1 MEEQKTAIFCVSD
14 TAHYNKSSIASEA
27 KMVTITT
34 SNAVSVKAR
43 RMDSKALIVRRIAAL
58 LIGLVAF
65 GENAEGKGFPLIAK
79 REPASIQVDSAAPAG
94 VRRVAEWFADDIER
108 VGGKRPSMIEGQLTG
123 SPTVLV
129 GVIGSG
135 GEIDNLI
142 ASGKL
147 DVSPIEDELEASI
160 TTVVDDVL
168 VIAGSDKRG
177 AIYGMLDL
185 SREIGVSPWC
195 WWADVPVR
203 KSADVTISDTPR
215 VRHAPKVRYR
225 GIFLN
230 DEAPALADWAQEK
243 FGGCNSKFYAHVYEL
258 ILRHRG
264 NFLWPAMWGRSLFDD
279 DPESQRLADELGIV
293 LSTSHH
299 EPMQRAHVE
308 WARHGEGPWD
318 YARNGAVLR
327 AFWREGVRR
336 MGNKESVVT
345 LGMRG
350 DGDMPMT
357 EESNIDLL
365 QRIVTDQRQILKE
378 EQGRPPTT
386 QPQVWALYKEVQEYY
401 DRGMKAPDDVIL
413 LLCDDNWGNVRRLPK
428 PTDPPHPGGYGMYYH
443 FDYVGDP
450 RNYKW
455 INTNSTPRI
464 WEQMHLSWKHGVDQ
478 IWVVNVGD
486 LKPMEAPIDFFLSMA
501 YDPDQFPAVAVCE
514 PIDAWR
520 SSWAAEQFGADFAQ
534 PIADLLTR
542 YEQLA
547 SRRKPELLDANSYSL
562 TNYDE
567 WGRVVDAWRSLM
579 KAARRVESELP
590 QEAGP
595 AYFQLL
601 LHPILAF
608 GNLHEMYYAVAQ
620 NQRLA
625 AASDPAA
632 NDYADAVEK
641 HYSYDAELTQRYHNL
656 LGGKWNHMMAQT
668 HIGYTGWQ
676 QPDEQKM
683 PDVQRVAP
691 TSVAKRVEVV
701 APSAHSL
708 PADASGFTERDN
720 YISINAASYSKATEA
735 DGVKWIEVPGLGREG
750 GAIITSPVNA
760 PPSQAGE
767 GPRLEYPIW
776 LDESGTF
783 TVDLYLSPTQD
794 IYGGDDHGIRLAVSI
809 DDGEPTVL
817 DMHADRSTNERNP
830 GPWRRRV
837 ADAIHI
843 VTTKPIGV
851 TSGAHTLKV
860 WRIDSCAVLQ
870 KIVVKT
876 GEVAPSYLG
885 PPESR
890 KAE

>member
-1 MEEQKTAIFCVSD
+1 
-14 TAHYNKSSIASEA
+14 
-27 KMVTITT
+27 MVTIAPEDAASGKT
-34 SNAVSVKAR
+34 R
-43 RMDSKALIVRRIAAL
+43 RVVSKALIVRRIAAL
-58 LIGLVAF
+58 LIGLITF
-65 GENAEGKGFPLIAK
+65 GESAEGKGFPLIANG
-79 REPASIQVDSAAPAG
+79 EPASIQVDSAAPAG

-108 VGGKRPSMIEGQLTG
+108 VGDKRPAIIAKQQSGR
-123 SPTVLV
+123 PAVLV

-135 GEIDNLI
+135 GEIDDLI

-147 DVSPIEDELEASI
+147 DVSPIKGELEASI
-160 TTVVDDVL
+160 TTVVEDRL
-168 VIAGSDKRG
+168 IIAGSDKRG

-185 SREIGVSPWC
+185 SREIGVSPWY

-203 KSADVTISDTPR
+203 KSADVTISETPR

-243 FGGCNSKFYAHVYEL
+243 FGGCNSKFYSHVYEL

-279 DPESQRLADELGIV
+279 DPESQRLADELGVV

-308 WARHGEGPWD
+308 WARHGKGPWD
-318 YARNGAVLR
+318 YARNGETLR
-327 AFWREGVRR
+327 AFWREGIRR
-336 MGNKESVVT
+336 MGDKESVVT

-357 EESNIDLL
+357 EDANIDLL
-365 QRIVTDQRQILKE
+365 QRIVTDQRRILEE
-378 EQGRPPTT
+378 EQGRPPTK

-428 PTDPPHPGGYGMYYH
+428 PTDTPHPGGYGMYYH

-455 INTNSTPRI
+455 INTNSIPRV

-520 SSWAAEQFGADFAQ
+520 RSWAAEQFGADFAP

-547 SRRKPELLDANSYSL
+547 SRRKPELLDANTYSL
-562 TNYDE
+562 SNYDE
-567 WGRVVDAWRSLM
+567 WDRVVDEWRSLM
-579 KAARRVESELP
+579 EAARRVESELP
-590 QEAGP
+590 EEAGP
-595 AYFQLL
+595 AYFQLVM
-601 LHPILAF
+601 HPISAF

-625 AASDPAA
+625 AANDPAA
-632 NDYADAVEK
+632 NDYADAVER
-641 HYSYDAELTQRYHNL
+641 HYAYDTELTHCYHDL

-676 QPDEQKM
+676 QPESQKM
-683 PDVQRVAP
+683 PEVRRVAP
-691 TSVAKRVEVV
+691 ASVAKRAEAN
-701 APSAHSL
+701 APRTQSL
-708 PADASGFTERDN
+708 PTDATGFIEIDN

-735 DGVKWIEVPGLGREG
+735 EGVNWIEVPGLGREG
-750 GAIITSPVNA
+750 GAIIASPVDA
-760 PPSQAGE
+760 PPSQAGK
-767 GPRLEYPIW
+767 GPHLEYPIW
-776 LDESGTF
+776 LNESGTV

-809 DDGEPTVL
+809 DDSEPIVL

-830 GPWRRRV
+830 GAWRRRV
-837 ADAIHI
+837 ADAVHI
-843 VTTKPIGV
+843 VTTPPMDV
-851 TSGAHTLKV
+851 TSGARTLKV
-860 WRIDSCAVLQ
+860 WRIDAGAVLQ

-890 KAE
+890 KRE

>member
-1 MEEQKTAIFCVSD
+1 
-14 TAHYNKSSIASEA
+14 
-27 KMVTITT
+27 MVTIAA
-34 SNAVSVKAR
+34 SYAVSDKTH
-43 RMDSKALIVRRIAAL
+43 RMDSKALTVRAILASLFTLFATIA
-58 LIGLVAF
+58 
-65 GENAEGKGFPLIAK
+65 NADAKGFPLIVGG
-79 REPASIQVDSAAPAG
+79 EPAAIRVDSAAPAG
-94 VRRVAEWFADDIER
+94 VRGVADWFADDIER
-108 VGGKRPSMIEGQLTG
+108 VGGKRPTFVERQQTG
-123 SPTVLV
+123 NPTVLV
-129 GVIGSG
+129 GVIGAG
-135 GEIDNLI
+135 GEIDDLI
-142 ASGKL
+142 AAKKL
-147 DVSPIEDELEASI
+147 DVTPINGQLEASI
-160 TTVVDDVL
+160 TTAVDDVL

-185 SREIGVSPWC
+185 SREIGVSPWY

-203 KSADVTISDTPR
+203 KSADVNISDMPR
-215 VRHAPKVRYR
+215 IRLAPKVRYR

-279 DPESQRLADELGIV
+279 DPESQRLADELGVV

-318 YARNGAVLR
+318 YARNSVALR
-327 AFWREGVRR
+327 AFWREGIRR
-336 MGNKESVVT
+336 MGDKESVVT

-357 EESNIDLL
+357 EEANIDLL
-365 QRIVTDQRQILKE
+365 QQIVTDQRQILKE
-378 EQGRPPTT
+378 EQGRPPNT

-428 PTDPPHPGGYGMYYH
+428 PTDPPHLGGYGMYYH

-455 INTNSTPRI
+455 INTNSIPRV

-501 YDPDQFPAVAVCE
+501 YAPDQFPAVAVCE

-520 SSWAAEQFGADFAQ
+520 KSWAAEQFGAEFAQ

-547 SRRKPELLDANSYSL
+547 ARRKPELLDTNTYSL
-562 TNYDE
+562 SNYNE
-567 WGRVVDAWRSLM
+567 WDRVVDEWRSLM
-579 KAARRVESELP
+579 EAARRLESELP
-590 QEAGP
+590 VEAGP
-595 AYFQLL
+595 AFFQLV

-625 AASDPAA
+625 AANDPAA

-641 HYSYDAELTQRYHNL
+641 HYAYDTELTQRYHNL
-656 LGGKWNHMMAQT
+656 LDGKWNHMMAQT
-668 HIGYTGWQ
+668 HIGYTYWQ
-676 QPDEQKM
+676 QPESQKM
-683 PDVQRVAP
+683 PEIRRLAP
-691 TSVAKRVEVV
+691 TSAVKGVETN
-701 APSAHSL
+701 APQTQSL
-708 PADASGFTERDN
+708 PTGASGFIERDN

-735 DGVKWIEVPGLGREG
+735 DGVKWIEVPGLGREE
-750 GAIITSPVNA
+750 GAIIASPVDA

-767 GPRLEYPIW
+767 GPCLEFPIW
-776 LDESGTF
+776 LNENGPV

-809 DDGEPTVL
+809 DDSEPAVF
-817 DMHADRSTNERNP
+817 DMHADRSTNELNP

-843 VTTKPIGV
+843 VTTPPIEA

-860 WRIDSCAVLQ
+860 WRIDAGTVLQ

>member
-1 MEEQKTAIFCVSD
+1 MTEQKAALFCISD
-14 TAHYNKSSIASEA
+14 AAHYSKSAIIGEA
-27 KMVTITT
+27 KMVTIAT
-34 SNAVSVKAR
+34 NIADSVRAR
-43 RMDSKALIVRRIAAL
+43 RMDLKALIVRGILAS
-58 LIGLVAF
+58 LITLCTN
-65 GENAEGKGFPLIAK
+65 NANADAKEFPLIVGG
-79 REPASIQVDSAAPAG
+79 EPAAIRVDAAAPTG
-94 VRRVAEWFADDIER
+94 VRRVAEWFADDIGR
-108 VGGKRPSMIEGQLTG
+108 VGGMRPSFLERQPTG
-123 SPTVLV
+123 APAVLV
-129 GVIGSG
+129 GVIGAG
-135 GEIDNLI
+135 GEIDDLI

-147 DVSPIEDELEASI
+147 DVTPIEGQLEASI
-160 TTVVDDVL
+160 TTAIDNVL

-185 SREIGVSPWC
+185 SREIGVSPWY

-203 KSADVTISDTPR
+203 KSADVTILGTPH

-258 ILRHRG
+258 ILRLRG

-279 DPESQRLADELGIV
+279 DPESQRIADELGIII
-293 LSTSHH
+293 STSHH

-308 WARHGEGPWD
+308 WARHGKGPWD
-318 YARNGAVLR
+318 YARNGEELR
-327 AFWREGVRR
+327 AFWREGIRR
-336 MGNKESVVT
+336 MGDKESVVT

-357 EESNIDLL
+357 EEANIDLL
-365 QRIVTDQRQILKE
+365 QQIVTDQRQIIEE

-428 PTDPPHPGGYGMYYH
+428 PTDPPHAGGYGMYYH

-455 INTNSTPRI
+455 INTNSIPRV

-520 SSWAAEQFGADFAQ
+520 RFWAAEQFGADFAQ

-547 SRRKPELLDANSYSL
+547 SRRKPELLDANTYSF

-567 WGRVVDAWRSLM
+567 WDRVVDEWRSLIE
-579 KAARRVESELP
+579 AARRLESELP
-590 QEAGP
+590 EEAGP
-595 AYFQLL
+595 AYFQLV

-641 HYSYDAELTQRYHNL
+641 HYAYDAELTQRYHNL

-676 QPDEQKM
+676 QPEEQKM
-683 PDVQRVAP
+683 PEVHRGEP
-691 TSVAKRVEVV
+691 TSVAKRVE
-701 APSAHSL
+701 AIATPTHSL
-708 PADASGFTERDN
+708 PAEASGFIETHN
-720 YISINAASYSKATEA
+720 YISINAASYSAATEA

-750 GAIITSPVNA
+750 GAIIASPVNA

-767 GPRLEYPIW
+767 GPHLEYPIW
-776 LDESGTF
+776 LNESGPV

-809 DDGEPTVL
+809 DDGEPAVI

-843 VTTKPIGV
+843 LTTPPIDV
-851 TSGAHTLKV
+851 ISGAHTLKV
-860 WRIDSCAVLQ
+860 GRMDAGAVLQ
-870 KIVVKT
+870 KIIIKT
-876 GEVAPSYLG
+876 GEIAPSYLG
-885 PPESR
+885 PPEST
-890 KAE
+890 KVE

>member
-1 MEEQKTAIFCVSD
+1 MHQY
-14 TAHYNKSSIASEA
+14 TAHYNKSAAAGEA
-27 KMVTITT
+27 KMVTFATNNDF
-34 SNAVSVKAR
+34 SGKAC

-65 GENAEGKGFPLIAK
+65 GENAEGKGFPLIANG
-79 REPASIQVDSAAPAG
+79 EPASIQMDSAAPAG
-94 VRRVAEWFADDIER
+94 VQRVADWFADDIER
-108 VGGKRPSMIEGQLTG
+108 VGGKRPAIIAKQPSGRPMVII
-123 SPTVLV
+123 

-135 GEIDNLI
+135 GEIDELI

-147 DVSPIEDELEASI
+147 DVSPIEGELEASI
-160 TTVVDDVL
+160 TTVVEDTL

-185 SREIGVSPWC
+185 SREIGVSPWY

-243 FGGCNSKFYAHVYEL
+243 FGGCNSKFYVHVYEL

-279 DPESQRLADELGIV
+279 DPESQRLADELGVV

-318 YARNGAVLR
+318 YARNGETLL
-327 AFWREGVRR
+327 AFWREGIRR
-336 MGNKESVVT
+336 MGDKESVVT

-357 EESNIDLL
+357 EDANIELL
-365 QRIVTDQRQILKE
+365 QRIVTDQRQILEE
-378 EQGRPPTT
+378 EQGRPAMK

-428 PTDPPHPGGYGMYYH
+428 PTDPSHPGGYGMYYH

-455 INTNSTPRI
+455 INTNSIPRV
-464 WEQMHLSWKHGVDQ
+464 WEQIHLSWKHGVDQ
-478 IWVVNVGD
+478 ILVVNVGD

-520 SSWAAEQFGADFAQ
+520 RSWAAEQFGADFAQ
-534 PIADLLTR
+534 PIADLLAG

-547 SRRKPELLDANSYSL
+547 ARRKPELLDANTYSL
-562 TNYDE
+562 TNYEE
-567 WGRVVDAWRSLM
+567 WDRVVREWRSLM
-579 KAARRVESELP
+579 EAARRVESELP
-590 QEAGP
+590 EEAGP
-595 AYFQLL
+595 AYFQLV

-625 AASDPAA
+625 AANDPTA

-641 HYSYDAELTQRYHNL
+641 HYASDAELTQRYHNL

-676 QPDEQKM
+676 QPEKQKM
-683 PDVQRVAP
+683 PEVQRVAP
-691 TSVAKRVEVV
+691 ASVAKRVETN
-701 APSAHSL
+701 APRPQSL
-708 PADASGFTERDN
+708 PADAIGFIERDN
-720 YISINAASYSKATEA
+720 YISINASSYSKATEA

-750 GAIITSPVNA
+750 GAIVASPVNA

-776 LDESGTF
+776 LKESGAV
-783 TVDLYLSPTQD
+783 TVDLYLSPTLD

-809 DDGEPTVL
+809 DDGEPNVL

-843 VTTKPIGV
+843 VTTPPIEV

-860 WRIDSCAVLQ
+860 WRIDAGTVLQ

-890 KAE
+890 KVD